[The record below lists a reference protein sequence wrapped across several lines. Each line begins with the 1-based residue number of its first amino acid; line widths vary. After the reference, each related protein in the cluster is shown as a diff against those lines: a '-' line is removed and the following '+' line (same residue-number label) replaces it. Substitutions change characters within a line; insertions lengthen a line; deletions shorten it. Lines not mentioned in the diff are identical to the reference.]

1 MVFFFPRLDVWL
13 SAHNEAVEPVLGDV
27 SSGLLGSGLVLAD
40 CAKKLAN
47 LLLPHPEPVKFEI
60 STNHRAD

>member
-1 MVFFFPRLDVWL
+1 MVI
-13 SAHNEAVEPVLGDV
+13 AYNEAVEPVLGDV